1 MKIKN
6 NLEDKKI
13 YIFLSESEYES
24 EEYKNKIDKLQDGEN
39 NIIVFIGGNISAEMC
54 IKDIL
59 DNMKIIRDWLL
70 YNSNFI
76 IL

>member
-6 NLEDKKI
+6 NLEDKKM

-39 NIIVFIGGNISAEMC
+39 NIIVFIGGNMSAEMC

-59 DNMKIIRDWLL
+59 DNMKIIRD
-70 YNSNFI
+70 
-76 IL
+76 

>member
-39 NIIVFIGGNISAEMC
+39 NIIVFIGGNMSAEMC
-54 IKDIL
+54 IKDVL
-59 DNMKIIRDWLL
+59 ENMKKNKGLT
-70 YNSNFI
+70 FI
-76 IL
+76 